1 MERLAIFFLLTITLK
16 PLMGENIEVSVTT
29 TSPLKLSTFD
39 PNSLDSNTSTTR
51 ENPSSEKKND
61 SEKQS
66 MQQYGQPWIPV
77 YPAMPYNAPP
87 PYNYPF
93 YPGVNPNAVAANN
106 KDVQATNYFAAVL
119 PAAQMLISILRNVLL
134 YFLVKHFVLKAIN
147 FIELIVGIRNFIL
160 ADEVS
165 FHIAK
170 AALQAGMKLFA
181 KLGIYAIAG
190 AGLLAI
196 GGIFTYMFCYLTQSC
211 NIAFYGVNIQKALD
225 KETVRSLMT
234 PEKIASAAA
243 LVQDAIGKYQRLQKA
258 VGQ

>member
-119 PAAQMLISILRNVLL
+119 PAAQ
-134 YFLVKHFVLKAIN
+134 
-147 FIELIVGIRNFIL
+147 
-160 ADEVS
+160 
-165 FHIAK
+165 